1 MITDIWLGPGERIE
15 AFQDQH
21 MLRIVTTRPKAEVV
35 LKDLQIT
42 LERVNSKM
50 VPLNI
55 ISPEPIDDA
64 LLEEIGRITSTYI
77 TRSSTS
83 RRVCLYL
90 FSFPSLA

>member
-1 MITDIWLGPGERIE
+1 
-15 AFQDQH
+15 

-64 LLEEIGRITSTYI
+64 LLEEVGRITSTYI

-83 RRVCLYL
+83 RRVCLYPPP
-90 FSFPSLA
+90 FPHPPWPE